1 MTTFPKTFEHSK
13 NYLVNIQV
21 FGDKVLESEPVEL
34 NYIATSFDINYSGG
48 SDFVH
53 QKGRKTAS
61 VFAMQ
66 PAVSISI
73 RCYMSEP
80 DFSVIVS
87 NIITN
92 QQHILMKVGKLRET
106 IRYADI
112 ISEKIVSQRDT
123 VEGGTE
129 TISREHIREIDPLV
143 DPSATIYEIVGYM
156 KDARIT
162 ATAGEFIV
170 VDLTVNAD
178 DINEFNYNDLPT
190 FEP

>member
-1 MTTFPKTFEHSK
+1 MTTFLTTLEHTR

-66 PAVSISI
+66 PTVSISI

-92 QQHILMKVGKLRET
+92 QQHILMKVGKLRSSLQFFDT
-106 IRYADI
+106 IRNDEVRA
-112 ISEKIVSQRDT
+112 R
-123 VEGGTE
+123 
-129 TISREHIREIDPLV
+129 DPLV
-143 DPSATIYEIVGYM
+143 DPSATIYEVVGYM

-178 DINEFNYNDLPT
+178 DINEFNHNDLLT